1 MSIPASRPLRWLAAG
16 LVLAAAVL
24 ALALPF
30 ISATLLTIAIG
41 GVAIASGVSQLIRLS
56 GAGDLR
62 SRLFRGLS
70 GLLYLAGGV
79 WILVDPVISE
89 VSLTLFV
96 GLLLAVEGL
105 MELATAA
112 AADLPAKGLVLLDG
126 LVTAG
131 LGVLLIAE
139 WPSDSLW
146 AVGTL
151 LGIALMFSAV
161 NLLMAPLNSGD

>member
-1 MSIPASRPLRWLAAG
+1 MSIPASRPLRWLAAA
-16 LVLAAAVL
+16 LVLAAAAL

-56 GAGDLR
+56 AAGDLL

-151 LGIALMFSAV
+151 LGIALVFSAV

>member
-1 MSIPASRPLRWLAAG
+1 
-16 LVLAAAVL
+16 
-24 ALALPF
+24 
-30 ISATLLTIAIG
+30 
-41 GVAIASGVSQLIRLS
+41 
-56 GAGDLR
+56 
-62 SRLFRGLS
+62 
-70 GLLYLAGGV
+70 
-79 WILVDPVISE
+79 
-89 VSLTLFV
+89 
-96 GLLLAVEGL
+96 
-105 MELATAA
+105 MELAT

-151 LGIALMFSAV
+151 LGIALVFSAV

>member
-56 GAGDLR
+56 GAGDPR

-151 LGIALMFSAV
+151 LGIALVFSAV